1 MLGIY
6 DFVYAYCAV
15 VCTDSGFCL
24 EKKEKGNTVDG
35 SDSSTK

>member
-15 VCTDSGFCL
+15 VYRDSGFRL

-35 SDSSTK
+35 GDSSTK

>member
-15 VCTDSGFCL
+15 VYTDSGFCL
-24 EKKEKGNTVDG
+24 EKKERPILLMEVIHP
-35 SDSSTK
+35 